1 MNNVNWLKIHRK
13 MKALTIA
20 YSTNAIKHVRKE
32 FNPFK
37 DDISS
42 FSNVENITRA
52 CEPWVLIYTA
62 RRTLEKNLTFSFKNS
77 TMISKVDLTTRHAP
91 KINVDSFDWIFL
103 WIKMSFWSLGTT
115 FWCSTQACFEYEKNV
130 VCSTCCHDRI
140 FHLIWNFLQKSSLY
154 EIGKSCKN

>member
-1 MNNVNWLKIHRK
+1 

-52 CEPWVLIYTA
+52 
-62 RRTLEKNLTFSFKNS
+62 FSFKNS

-91 KINVDSFDWIFL
+91 KINVDSFD
-103 WIKMSFWSLGTT
+103 
-115 FWCSTQACFEYEKNV
+115 
-130 VCSTCCHDRI
+130 
-140 FHLIWNFLQKSSLY
+140 
-154 EIGKSCKN
+154 